1 MNIQRIPS
9 PAAPVRAFAAA
20 LACLT
25 LIHVTPAAADD
36 ASDCDAG
43 IAMIASEVAKEHP
56 KATADALKTALRV
69 AKREKGEQEYDECLD
84 AVADAKK
91 ALKK

>member
-1 MNIQRIPS
+1 MRHVLT
-9 PAAPVRAFAAA
+9 AAFVACLATGSA
-20 LACLT
+20 LADE
-25 LIHVTPAAADD
+25 AA
-36 ASDCDAG
+36 DCDAG
-43 IAMIASEVAKEHP
+43 IAMIETESAKEHS

>member
-1 MNIQRIPS
+1 MKIGGRLMTRRS
-9 PAAPVRAFAAA
+9 TYAAAAA
-20 LACLT
+20 LAVLAS
-25 LIHVTPAAADD
+25 VSAPARADD
-36 ASDCDAG
+36 AAQCDAG
-43 IAMIASEVAKEHP
+43 IEMITSETAKEHP

-69 AKREKGEQEYDECLD
+69 AKREKGEREFDECLD